1 MARITVK
8 GIPHDVDVAPETPLL
23 SLLRQQLGLTGVNS
37 VAPNAGTALDAARHG
52 FCQADS
58 HFSGMLHG

>member
-8 GIPHDVDVAPETPLL
+8 GIPHDVEVAPETPLL

-37 VAPNAGTALDAARHG
+37 AVRNAGTALDAARGG

>member
-23 SLLRQQLGLTGVNS
+23 SLLREQLGLTGVNS
-37 VAPNAGTALDAARHG
+37 VARNAGTALDAPRRLPGGQSLFWNAPWM
-52 FCQADS
+52 S
-58 HFSGMLHG
+58 

>member
-8 GIPHDVDVAPETPLL
+8 GIPHDAEVAPETPLL
-23 SLLRQQLGLTGVNS
+23 SLLREQLGLTGVNS
-37 VAPNAGTALDAARHG
+37 VARNAGTALDAARRG

-58 HFSGMLHG
+58 HSSGMLHG